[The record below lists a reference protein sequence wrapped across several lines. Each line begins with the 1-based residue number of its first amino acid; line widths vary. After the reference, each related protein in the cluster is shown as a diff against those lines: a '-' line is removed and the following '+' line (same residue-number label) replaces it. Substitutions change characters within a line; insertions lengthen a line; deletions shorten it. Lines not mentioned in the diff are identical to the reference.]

1 MKRTILSLIMTGC
14 VSLVLQAQ
22 APKSYTL
29 KSCLEYG
36 LQNNY
41 SLRITRN
48 EEQVTKNNATLGN
61 AGYLPTVDLSA
72 SYKGTVDNTD
82 SKVRAT
88 GEHLKENGV
97 FDQTMNVGLNLNWTI
112 FDGFNITANYQKL
125 KELER
130 QGETNTRIAVE
141 DLIANIAAEYYNY
154 VQHKIRLNNFR
165 YAVSL
170 SKERLRI
177 VEERYHIGNTDS
189 KVRATGEHL
198 KENGV
203 FDQTMN
209 VGLNLNWT
217 IFDGFN
223 ITANYQK
230 LKELERQGETNTR
243 IAVEDLIANIA
254 AEYYN
259 YVQHKIRL
267 NNFRYA
273 VSLSKERLRIVEE
286 RYHIGNFSRL
296 DYQQAKVDFNADSAQ
311 YMKQQELLH
320 TSRIQLNELMANE
333 DVDQPIIIQDSLINA
348 DGGLNFEELWN
359 ATLQTNASLLRAH
372 QNNTLAQL
380 DYKKVCSRD
389 YPYLKMNG
397 GYGYTFNKYDIATNI
412 QRGNLGA
419 NFGLTI
425 GFNLFDGNRR
435 RERNNARIAIQNA
448 RLEREQLEQALR
460 ADLSNLWQA
469 YQNNLQ
475 MLNLERQ
482 NLIAAK
488 ENHEIA
494 MERYMLG
501 NLSGIEMREA
511 QKSLLD
517 AEERILS
524 AEYNTKLCEIS
535 LLQISGKVT
544 KYLE

>member
-1 MKRTILSLIMTGC
+1 MKRTILSLIAICST
-14 VSLVLQAQ
+14 SLALQAQ
-22 APKSYTL
+22 MPQSYTL

-48 EEQVTKNNATLGN
+48 EEQVSKNNATLGN
-61 AGYLPTVDLSA
+61 AGYLPTLDLSA

-88 GEHLKENGV
+88 GEHVKENGV

-112 FDGFNITANYQKL
+112 FDGFNITANYQRL

-154 VQHKIRLNNFR
+154 L
-165 YAVSL
+165 
-170 SKERLRI
+170 
-177 VEERYHIGNTDS
+177 
-189 KVRATGEHL
+189 
-198 KENGV
+198 
-203 FDQTMN
+203 
-209 VGLNLNWT
+209 
-217 IFDGFN
+217 
-223 ITANYQK
+223 
-230 LKELERQGETNTR
+230 
-243 IAVEDLIANIA
+243 
-254 AEYYN
+254 
-259 YVQHKIRL
+259 QHKIRL

-333 DVDQPIIIQDSLINA
+333 DVDQPIIIQDSLINV

-359 ATLQTNASLLRAH
+359 MTLQTNASLLKAY

-425 GFNLFDGNRR
+425 GFNLFDGKRKMQK
-435 RERNNARIAIQNA
+435 RNAQLAIEYA
-448 RLEREQLEQALR
+448 ELEREDLKLSLKS
-460 ADLSNLWQA
+460 DLSDLWQA
-469 YQNNLQ
+469 YRNNWQ
-475 MLNLERQ
+475 VMLMERQ
-482 NLIAAK
+482 NLVAAQ
-488 ENHEIA
+488 ENYEYA
-494 MERYMLG
+494 NLRYMKG
-501 NLSGIEMREA
+501 DLSGFEMREA
-511 QKSLLD
+511 QQSLLD
-517 AEERILS
+517 AEERLLVS
-524 AEYNTKLCEIS
+524 EYDTKMCEIS
-535 LLQISGKVT
+535 LLQLSGKVLT
-544 KYLE
+544 YLNE